1 MWSRNSFPRL
11 KLFTGNKRKLKKTVP
26 DDYDRLIQLCDAM
39 AGSEGVMDIRDRME
53 DVKRRYGKYPEAKW
67 DSNRKLKAYF
77 EEKTHRGIYELVD
90 KDGFTL

>member
-1 MWSRNSFPRL
+1 
-11 KLFTGNKRKLKKTVP
+11 
-26 DDYDRLIQLCDAM
+26 M

-53 DVKRRYGKYPEAKW
+53 DVKRRYGKYPMAKW
-67 DSNRKLKAYF
+67 DSNMKLKAYF